1 MVATAKRQKPVPT
14 LDWTVEDE
22 EVPRAGRPD
31 GIRLAKRQ
39 RLYRRVVWSTVV
51 LTPLA
56 LLSLIVVAGS
66 RAPAAPAAVHTVI
79 NENTSPG
86 RTAATQELDAWLA
99 ETPSPLPNAIVVSWD
114 GATSVPS
121 VSPPP
126 GAATGSAGVTPWQ
139 AEIDTFTLEVPQPAS
154 SSQSSGPPTYT
165 VYKAGVEVA
174 LAPGGGAVALG
185 GPSLTKEPPAPP
197 VTADPSGPWPGIS
210 ATPTVSSPVSQAI
223 QGWLSAY
230 TSGSASSLE
239 LSVGDPNSA
248 HAYIPLSGVSSATDT
263 VTAAASRPGGAEIAE
278 VTLDI
283 VWNGEG
289 ASATT
294 PADGV
299 TPPQTTMDLLIER
312 ANTAAPV
319 VVAWGPPGS
328 GPTLKPYS
336 NAVSASALASAQN
349 GAS

>member
-1 MVATAKRQKPVPT
+1 MVAAAKRQKPVPT

-66 RAPAAPAAVHTVI
+66 RAPTAPAAVHTVV

-86 RTAATQELDAWLA
+86 RTAATQELNAWLA
-99 ETPSPLPNAIVVSWD
+99 ETPSPLPNATVVSWD
-114 GATSVPS
+114 GAISVPS
-121 VSPPP
+121 VPPPP
-126 GAATGSAGVTPWQ
+126 GTTTGSAGEAPWP

-154 SSQSSGPPTYT
+154 SSQPSGPPTYT
-165 VYKAGVEVA
+165 VYKAGIEVA

-185 GPSLTKEPPAPP
+185 GPSITKEPPAPSAS
-197 VTADPSGPWPGIS
+197 ADPSGPWPGIS
-210 ATPTVSSPVSQAI
+210 STTTVSSPVSQAI

-230 TSGSASSLE
+230 TSGNASSLE
-239 LSVGDPNSA
+239 LSVGDPDAA

-263 VTAAASRPGGAEIAE
+263 VTAAASRPGGAEIVE
-278 VTLDI
+278 VTLNI
-283 VWNGEG
+283 LWNGES
-289 ASATT
+289 ASTT
-294 PADGV
+294 APADGV
-299 TPPQTTMDLLIER
+299 TPPQTTMDLLVER
-312 ANTAAPV
+312 ATTAAPV

-328 GPTLKPYS
+328 GPTLKPYG
-336 NAVSASALASAQN
+336 NAVSASALAAAQN
-349 GAS
+349 GGS